1 MAKRL
6 KQQNRKGSTH
16 TKYLSLPDF
25 QMSLKWPRSVHNII
39 CINVRFIDFGSFI
52 CPMSA
57 YGCQRLWIEVAFHI
71 QFFVVFRLCCGFF
84 WFAVSFLW
92 IWLIFVSIAFAF
104 DKFCNATAN
113 RDTKCCSLCRGAT
126 CRSHSRSRRLA
137 ELSFGFA
144 DSLVSFLANS
154 N

>member
-1 MAKRL
+1 MYKSRKYNYVLSIDSTFVYPLNSKLCVQGMAKRL

-57 YGCQRLWIEVAFHI
+57 YGCQRLWIEVAFLI
-71 QFFVVFRLCCGFF
+71 QFFVVFPPLLSFF
-84 WFAVSFLW
+84 LLFAVSFLW
-92 IWLIFVSIAFAF
+92 I
-104 DKFCNATAN
+104 
-113 RDTKCCSLCRGAT
+113 
-126 CRSHSRSRRLA
+126 
-137 ELSFGFA
+137 
-144 DSLVSFLANS
+144 
-154 N
+154 